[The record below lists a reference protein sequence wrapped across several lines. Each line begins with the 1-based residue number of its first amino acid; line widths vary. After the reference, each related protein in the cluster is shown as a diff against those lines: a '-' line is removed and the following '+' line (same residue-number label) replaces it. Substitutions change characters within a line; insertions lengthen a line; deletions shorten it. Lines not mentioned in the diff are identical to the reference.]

1 VKKFLDGQIQQA
13 RDSGQ
18 VHTLAGRRRKLRD
31 IHSRNPALRAVAERM
46 AMNTP
51 IQGTAADL
59 IKLAMIDLD
68 RALTSQK
75 LRARLILQVHD
86 ELVLDVPKEEQ
97 SVVEKILAET
107 MEGAMK
113 LSVPLRVNVSSGAT
127 WADL

>member
-1 VKKFLDGQIQQA
+1 
-13 RDSGQ
+13 
-18 VHTLAGRRRKLRD
+18 
-31 IHSRNPALRAVAERM
+31 
-46 AMNTP
+46 
-51 IQGTAADL
+51 
-59 IKLAMIDLD
+59 MIDLD

-86 ELVLDVPKEEQ
+86 ELVLDVPKDEQ